1 MDYRKS
7 GLDTSFETM
16 RDDKKRRAEEAIL
29 GEMNQKTRTALL
41 ELDSY
46 LETLQKNAD
55 EEIQAKRQEI
65 DKEFAE
71 LIKEDKPL
79 DHLQLMLDKGHS
91 TRRSETDSG
100 VFTSRSQTQ
109 SPILRRELSVLS
121 SEMKDT
127 AASSKYTLSPGW
139 CVGGSHF
146 SQNEHEAPPA
156 ERAAPAKDPRMPP
169 TQEHADKKTSEYI
182 ASSASYKPL
191 TILEEISPETGR
203 RSVAYDTDSTG
214 DFEEEIPY
222 RVPNPKAPEAVV
234 TLEPGASDND
244 LELYSSSTKTVP
256 GSSPP
261 SSLPRPRRC
270 AADRVNYNE
279 KKYFNDLLGPQHK
292 RKCSASDG

>member
-109 SPILRRELSVLS
+109 SPILRRELSVLC

-127 AASSKYTLSPGW
+127 AASKRARS
-139 CVGGSHF
+139 
-146 SQNEHEAPPA
+146 PPA

-222 RVPNPKAPEAVV
+222 RVTNPKAPEAVV

-256 GSSPP
+256 RSSPP